1 MKILILLVGLILGFG
16 GGVYWGVKHP
26 THAAD
31 LAQKEEEWFLK
42 GKMEATR
49 LITQKLDQALAQA
62 PAKTDTTPRTGF
74 VAESGSTSG
83 NNPAATEALR
93 KIRDEQ
99 RQQLMAIEHQLEQ
112 VKK

>member
-31 LAQKEEEWFLK
+31 LARKEEEWFLK
-42 GKMEATR
+42 GKAEATR
-49 LITQKLDQALAQA
+49 IITQKLDQALAQT
-62 PAKTDTTPRTGF
+62 PAKTDATPRTGF
-74 VAESGSTSG
+74 VADSGSA
-83 NNPAATEALR
+83 NNTAPAADALR

-99 RQQLMAIEHQLEQ
+99 KQQLMAIEHQLEQ

>member
-1 MKILILLVGLILGFG
+1 MKMLILLVGLVLGFG

-26 THAAD
+26 AHAAD
-31 LAQKEEEWFLK
+31 LAKKEEEWFLK
-42 GKMEATR
+42 GKAEATR
-49 LITQKLDQALAQA
+49 LITQKLDQVLAQT

-74 VAESGSTSG
+74 VADAGSS
-83 NNPAATEALR
+83 NNAPATAEALR

-99 RQQLMAIEHQLEQ
+99 KQQLMAIEHQLEQ

>member
-1 MKILILLVGLILGFG
+1 MKILILLVGLVLGFG

-31 LAQKEEEWFLK
+31 LAKKEEEWFLK

-49 LITQKLDQALAQA
+49 LITQKLDHVLAQT
-62 PAKTDTTPRTGF
+62 PAKTDTTARAGF
-74 VAESGSTSG
+74 VADSGSPSS
-83 NNPAATEALR
+83 NPAAADALR

-99 RQQLMAIEHQLEQ
+99 KQQLMAIEHQLEL

>member
-16 GGVYWGVKHP
+16 GGVYWGVKNP
-26 THAAD
+26 SQASD
-31 LAQKEEEWFLK
+31 LAKKEEEWFLK
-42 GKMEATR
+42 GKAEATR
-49 LITQKLDQALAQA
+49 YITQKLDQALAQA
-62 PAKTDTTPRTGF
+62 PAKTDGTPRTGF
-74 VAESGSTSG
+74 VAESTANGSNG
-83 NNPAATEALR
+83 AAAEALR